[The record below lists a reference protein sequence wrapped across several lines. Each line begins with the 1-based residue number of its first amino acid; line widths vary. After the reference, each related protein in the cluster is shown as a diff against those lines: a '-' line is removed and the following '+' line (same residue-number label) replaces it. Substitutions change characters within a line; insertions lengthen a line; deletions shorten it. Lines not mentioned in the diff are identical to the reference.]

1 MRKVIISTMHRG
13 YNYGSALQVFALQ
26 KAIENVG
33 FAVEV
38 LDYIPVQMQFQKEH
52 NRTFEKIL

>member
-1 MRKVIISTMHRG
+1 MHRG

-38 LDYIPVQMQFQKEH
+38 LDYIPVRCNFKKNITELLKRICKSMMY
-52 NRTFEKIL
+52 I

>member
-33 FAVEV
+33 FAVRYWITFPY
-38 LDYIPVQMQFQKEH
+38 DAISK
-52 NRTFEKIL
+52 RT